1 LPPPPPPRELV
12 LVSELAEGTTA
23 AIANVKWI
31 VLQKEE
37 DRKCCARSDVIV
49 LADLKEKKRGKTC
62 DVD

>member
-1 LPPPPPPRELV
+1 
-12 LVSELAEGTTA
+12 VSELAEGTTA